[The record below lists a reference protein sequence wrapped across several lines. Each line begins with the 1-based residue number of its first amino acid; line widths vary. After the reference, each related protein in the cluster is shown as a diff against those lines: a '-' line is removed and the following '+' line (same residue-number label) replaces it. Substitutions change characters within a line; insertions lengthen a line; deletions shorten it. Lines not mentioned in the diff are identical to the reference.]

1 MLYSILTDQEC
12 NKTYESKLQDIGQG
26 FKFRN
31 DQFIK
36 EKCNLNTKISQMIK
50 CIHKKRWKVDLKPCI
65 VFGHYWRGGINFLS
79 RIILMKNFVS
89 ILKHS

>member
-12 NKTYESKLQDIGQG
+12 NKTYEPKLQDIG
-26 FKFRN
+26 N

-65 VFGHYWRGGINFLS
+65 VFGHYWRGGNKLF
-79 RIILMKNFVS
+79 K
-89 ILKHS
+89 